1 MKSRAVHPSTP
12 VIRVCSFNDIVEHPS
27 WVPFPILASTRT
39 VLLRMLAELTIV
51 NIVQYICNILRDR
64 IKVAGFEFA
73 YVVPC
78 GLYTYPL
85 LGETQGMPALRQ
97 IIMPLI

>member
-1 MKSRAVHPSTP
+1 
-12 VIRVCSFNDIVEHPS
+12 
-27 WVPFPILASTRT
+27 
-39 VLLRMLAELTIV
+39 MLAELTVV
-51 NIVQYICNILRDR
+51 NMVQHICNILRDR
-64 IKVAGFEFA
+64 IKVAGFKFA

-85 LGETQGMPALRQ
+85 LGEAQGMPALRQ

>member
-1 MKSRAVHPSTP
+1 
-12 VIRVCSFNDIVEHPS
+12 
-27 WVPFPILASTRT
+27 
-39 VLLRMLAELTIV
+39 MLAELTIV

-64 IKVAGFEFA
+64 IKVASFEFA

-85 LGETQGMPALRQ
+85 LGETQGMLALR
-97 IIMPLI
+97 